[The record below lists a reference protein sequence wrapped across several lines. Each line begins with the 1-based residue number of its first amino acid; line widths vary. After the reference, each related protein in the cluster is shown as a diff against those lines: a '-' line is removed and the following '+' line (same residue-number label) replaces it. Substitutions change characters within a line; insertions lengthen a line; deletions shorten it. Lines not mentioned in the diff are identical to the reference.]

1 MMEVSGH
8 FRRRPLTDTLGPAA
22 QNALTDLTSADP
34 SAAAAEPTVT
44 ADEPVDLDDPGLF
57 INREL
62 SWLEFNQRV
71 LRQAQDPR
79 HPLLERI
86 KFLSIVATN
95 LDEFFMVR
103 VATLLRKVRA
113 AVEDLS
119 PDGLDTT
126 QQLVAIRTRA
136 THMMADMASCWSDV
150 LRPLLSDQDI
160 RFVERGQFSP
170 AITAHLRDYFERNIH
185 PVLTPLAFDPGHPFP
200 FISNLSMN
208 LAVVVRHDG
217 RVRFARV
224 KLPDVLPR
232 FIPIPEGLAGNR
244 GDTFAFLE
252 DVTRD
257 NIDTLFPGASVL
269 GTHLFRIIRDTD
281 MVIQE
286 DEADDLLESVDRTL
300 KELRYGDLS
309 QLLVEADMP
318 TRVLNILIENFE
330 IEDDIVERTLERMG
344 LGDWS
349 LLTRLHHPQLKDPP
363 FSPRGLWPEEDGD
376 AIFDEMKER
385 DHLVHHPFDSFS
397 AVETFLRAAV
407 TDPHVIAIKMTLYRI
422 GANSPLV
429 DLLIDAA
436 ETGIQVAV
444 LVELKARFDERNN
457 IAWAHRME
465 SAGIHVVYGLVNLKT
480 HCKLCLVVRD
490 ELDGIVR
497 YAHVGTGNYNRAT
510 AQIYT
515 DLGIFTTRE
524 ALVDEMAE
532 VFNHLTGYSSK
543 RDYRELLVAPLNLR
557 SALDALIQRE
567 IEHAEQGRPAR
578 IIIKNNSVADPEM
591 IRELYRASRA
601 GVRVDMI
608 VRGVCCLRP
617 GIPGV
622 SENIRVRSIV
632 GRFLE
637 HSRLYSFENGGR
649 PDVLIGSADLMER
662 NLDRRVETLC
672 FVHDPEIRE
681 YLRAVVLE
689 TLLADD
695 DRAMELA
702 TDGSYHD
709 VRTPAGETT
718 VNAQEALLR
727 ERLHPRDG

>member
-1 MMEVSGH
+1 MMEPGP
-8 FRRRPLTDTLGPAA
+8 RTETELTDTLDPSAQETPTGLAA
-22 QNALTDLTSADP
+22 GDP
-34 SAAAAEPTVT
+34 SAATGEPTVT
-44 ADEPVDLDDPGLF
+44 ADEPVDLDDPSLI

-71 LRQAQDPR
+71 LRQAQDAR
-79 HPLLERI
+79 HPLLERV

-113 AVEDLS
+113 ALEDLS
-119 PDGLDTT
+119 PDGLNTT
-126 QQLVAIRTRA
+126 QQLAAIRLRA
-136 THMMADMASCWSDV
+136 TRMMTDMASCWSDV
-150 LRPLLSDQDI
+150 LRPLLAAEDVRFIERDQYSQ
-160 RFVERGQFSP
+160 VV
-170 AITAHLRDYFERNIH
+170 TAHLRDYFEKHIH

-224 KLPDVLPR
+224 KLPDALPR
-232 FIPIPEGLAGNR
+232 FIPIPEGLAGTR

-252 DVTRD
+252 DVAKD
-257 NIDTLFPGASVL
+257 NIGALFPGATVL
-269 GTHLFRIIRDTD
+269 GTHLFRIIRDTN

-309 QLLVEADMP
+309 QLLVEVDMP

-330 IEDDIVERTLERMG
+330 IEDHVVERTHERMG

-363 FSPRGLWPEEDGD
+363 FSPRGLWPDEDD
-376 AIFDEMKER
+376 EAIFDEIRER
-385 DHLVHHPFDSFS
+385 DHVIHHPFDSFS
-397 AVETFLRAAV
+397 AVERFLRAAV
-407 TDPHVIAIKMTLYRI
+407 TDPHVIAVKMTLYRI

-429 DLLIDAA
+429 DLLIEAA
-436 ETGIQVAV
+436 ETGKQVAV

-490 ELDGIVR
+490 ELDGIRR

-515 DLGIFTTRE
+515 DLGIFTARE
-524 ALVDEMAE
+524 AVVDEVAE
-532 VFNHLTGYSSK
+532 VFNYLTGYSNK

-557 SALDALIQRE
+557 SAFNALIERE
-567 IEHAEQGRPAR
+567 ITHAEQGRPAR
-578 IIIKNNSVADPEM
+578 IIIKNNSVADPSV
-591 IRELYRASRA
+591 IQELYRASRA
-601 GVRVDMI
+601 GVRIDMI

-622 SENIRVRSIV
+622 SENIRVRSII

-637 HSRLYSFENGGR
+637 HSRLYSFDNGGH
-649 PDVLIGSADLMER
+649 PEVLIGSADLMER

-672 FVHDPEIRE
+672 FVRDPAIRD
-681 YLRAVVLE
+681 YLRTVVLE
-689 TLLADD
+689 TLLADN
-695 DRAMELA
+695 DRAMGLA
-702 TDGSYHD
+702 TDGSYHAVG
-709 VRTPAGETT
+709 VRAGETA
-718 VNAQEALLR
+718 VNAQETLLR